1 MYYFY
6 KPLKP
11 GKCSAQQH
19 VFFYMFGSTVLIG
32 ESFDVRLREGASG
45 ERMCVLCNPQ
55 IKRGKNSID
64 SSAEDIHLMSFTG
77 EKRPMSQA
85 AE

>member
-1 MYYFY
+1 
-6 KPLKP
+6 
-11 GKCSAQQH
+11 
-19 VFFYMFGSTVLIG
+19 MFVSTVLIG

-55 IKRGKNSID
+55 IKREKNSID

-77 EKRPMSQA
+77 NSVQCHRQLSKNGLGFSTIQ
-85 AE
+85 